1 MKKFIALLLL
11 LAAAASA
18 QAAVKEIDGGFFTLR
33 VWVNPATRAGKDWTL
48 TQHSET
54 SASVTPPDKSF
65 VLSVSVFD
73 SSASSLKDLAA
84 SLAQTHGARELTK
97 MAGEGEAY
105 EYVGSSSGL
114 PLYAQTFDLGAG
126 RAGYIAILGDYESGA
141 AAGAFNSVR
150 FVAPETQEKKLKGTL
165 VK

>member
-1 MKKFIALLLL
+1 MML
-11 LAAAASA
+11 
-18 QAAVKEIDGGFFTLR
+18 
-33 VWVNPATRAGKDWTL
+33 
-48 TQHSET
+48 
-54 SASVTPPDKSF
+54 
-65 VLSVSVFD
+65 

-126 RAGYIAILGDYESGA
+126 RAGYIAILGDYVDPEETIEVFLSFPADQLG
-141 AAGAFNSVR
+141 GGVEQLSNVEGNIL
-150 FVAPETQEKKLKGTL
+150 VANEINGKQKGSYPIK
-165 VK
+165 VD

>member
-73 SSASSLKDLAA
+73 SSASSLKELAA

-150 FVAPETQEKKLKGTL
+150 FVDPETQEKKLKGTL